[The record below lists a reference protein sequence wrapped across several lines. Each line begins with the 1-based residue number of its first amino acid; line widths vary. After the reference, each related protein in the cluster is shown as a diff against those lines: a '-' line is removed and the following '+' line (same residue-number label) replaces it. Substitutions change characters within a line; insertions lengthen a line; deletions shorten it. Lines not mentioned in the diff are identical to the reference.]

1 MFGPGAYRPDPTEG
15 ITAIA
20 DLPPPEIVP
29 SSRNDKRQPC
39 PRCGHSAYRDKQF
52 QRTLHDLGNLDVWC
66 PRDLV
71 VTYSQHYCTKC
82 RKYFNADL
90 SDLAPPGGQ
99 YTHRVMDLA
108 VRLVVEDGLP
118 YRPASWH
125 LWRDHRVFVPFATIQ
140 NWVEA
145 GEKKAQARMDT
156 DFLDWALADF
166 SGYVA
171 ADELYD
177 GPFCMLSAVDNRR
190 YKRLLYDVLDHDPT
204 HDDIR
209 VFLRRLHTALAARN
223 LTLCG
228 VTTDGSALYPVPLAE
243 VFGDVP
249 HQLCTFHVVAEVCKA
264 VLGAVASARKG
275 LAAQQP
281 KLRKGR
287 PSTPAAKQAA
297 RTKKRL
303 AAQGAALFTSRYL
316 FVQRHLNKTERKTLW
331 RVSRGLPQLR
341 TLRAIMEQV
350 YALFD
355 RRCRTQT
362 ALDKLAKLRRR
373 VQRFPALGD
382 TLKKL
387 FAPTLEKALTFLDDT
402 LLPST
407 SNAVE
412 RGNRRY
418 RKMQRNVYRVRTQV
432 QICARL
438 ALDMWREAQAEGR
451 QQTLQTLHEAR
462 AG

>member
-1 MFGPGAYRPDPTEG
+1 MDP
-15 ITAIA
+15 
-20 DLPPPEIVP
+20 
-29 SSRNDKRQPC
+29 
-39 PRCGHSAYRDKQF
+39 
-52 QRTLHDLGNLDVWC
+52 
-66 PRDLV
+66 
-71 VTYSQHYCTKC
+71 
-82 RKYFNADL
+82 
-90 SDLAPPGGQ
+90 
-99 YTHRVMDLA
+99 
-108 VRLVVEDGLP
+108 
-118 YRPASWH
+118 
-125 LWRDHRVFVPFATIQ
+125 
-140 NWVEA
+140 
-145 GEKKAQARMDT
+145 

-209 VFLRRLHTALAARN
+209 AFLRRLHTALSARR
-223 LTLCG
+223 LTLFG
-228 VTTDGSALYPVPLAE
+228 VTTDGSALYPVPLVE

-249 HQLCTFHVVAEVCKA
+249 HQICTFHLVAEVSKA
-264 VLGAVASARKG
+264 VLGAVARARKG
-275 LAAQQP
+275 LAATQP
-281 KLRKGR
+281 KLPRGR
-287 PSTPAAKQAA
+287 PSTQAAKAAA

-303 AAQGAALFTSRYL
+303 AGQGAALFTHRYL

-331 RVSRGLPQLR
+331 RVSRGLPQLQ
-341 TLRAIMEQV
+341 TLRAIMDQV

-362 ALDKLAKLRRR
+362 ALDKLATLRRR
-373 VQRFPALGD
+373 VQRFTALGD

-387 FAPTLEKALTFLDDT
+387 FSPMLEKALTFLDDT

-418 RKMQRNVYRVRTQV
+418 RKMQKSVYRVRTQE
-432 QICARL
+432 QIRTRL

-451 QQTLQTLHEAR
+451 QQTIASLHRAR

>member
-1 MFGPGAYRPDPTEG
+1 
-15 ITAIA
+15 
-20 DLPPPEIVP
+20 
-29 SSRNDKRQPC
+29 
-39 PRCGHSAYRDKQF
+39 
-52 QRTLHDLGNLDVWC
+52 
-66 PRDLV
+66 
-71 VTYSQHYCTKC
+71 
-82 RKYFNADL
+82 
-90 SDLAPPGGQ
+90 
-99 YTHRVMDLA
+99 MD
-108 VRLVVEDGLP
+108 G
-118 YRPASWH
+118 
-125 LWRDHRVFVPFATIQ
+125 
-140 NWVEA
+140 
-145 GEKKAQARMDT
+145 
-156 DFLDWALADF
+156 DFLNWALADF

-177 GPFCMLSAVDNRR
+177 GPFCILSAVDNRC
-190 YKRLLYDVLDHDPT
+190 YKRLLYDVLDHAPT

-209 VFLRRLHTALAARN
+209 LFLRRLHTALSTRN
-223 LTLCG
+223 LTLVG
-228 VTTDGSALYPVPLAE
+228 VTTDGSALSPVPLAE

-249 HQLCTFHVVAEVCKA
+249 QHICTFHLVAEVNKA

-281 KLRKGR
+281 TLRKGR

-303 AAQGAALFTSRYL
+303 ETQRAALFTHRYL
-316 FVQRHLNKTERKTLW
+316 FVQRHLNKTERKLLW
-331 RVSRGLPQLR
+331 RSTRGLPQLHA
-341 TLRAIMEQV
+341 LRAIMEQV

-387 FAPTLEKALTFLDDT
+387 FAPTLEKALTFLDDK

-418 RKMQRNVYRVRTQV
+418 RKMQKHVYRVRTQV
-432 QICARL
+432 QISARL

-451 QQTLQTLHEAR
+451 QQTLASLHLAR

>member
-1 MFGPGAYRPDPTEG
+1 
-15 ITAIA
+15 
-20 DLPPPEIVP
+20 
-29 SSRNDKRQPC
+29 
-39 PRCGHSAYRDKQF
+39 
-52 QRTLHDLGNLDVWC
+52 
-66 PRDLV
+66 
-71 VTYSQHYCTKC
+71 
-82 RKYFNADL
+82 
-90 SDLAPPGGQ
+90 
-99 YTHRVMDLA
+99 
-108 VRLVVEDGLP
+108 
-118 YRPASWH
+118 
-125 LWRDHRVFVPFATIQ
+125 
-140 NWVEA
+140 
-145 GEKKAQARMDT
+145 MDT

-177 GPFCMLSAVDNRR
+177 GPCCILSAVDHRCD
-190 YKRLLYDVLDHDPT
+190 KRILYDVLDHDPT

-209 VFLRRLHTALAARN
+209 AFLRRLHTALSARH

-243 VFGDVP
+243 VCGEVP
-249 HQLCTFHVVAEVCKA
+249 HHICTFHIVAEVSKA

-281 KLRKGR
+281 QRRKGR

-303 AAQGAALFTSRYL
+303 AEQRTALFTHRYL
-316 FVQRHLNKTERKTLW
+316 VVQRHLSKTERKTLW
-331 RVSRGLPQLR
+331 RITRGLPQVR
-341 TLRAIMEQV
+341 TLRALMDQV

-373 VQRFPALGD
+373 LLRFPLLRE

-387 FAPTLEKALTFLDDT
+387 FSPPLEKALTFLDDK

-418 RKMQRNVYRVRTQV
+418 RKRQNNVYRVRTQA
-432 QICARL
+432 QIRARL

-451 QQTLQTLHEAR
+451 QQTLASLYQAR

>member
-1 MFGPGAYRPDPTEG
+1 
-15 ITAIA
+15 
-20 DLPPPEIVP
+20 
-29 SSRNDKRQPC
+29 
-39 PRCGHSAYRDKQF
+39 
-52 QRTLHDLGNLDVWC
+52 
-66 PRDLV
+66 
-71 VTYSQHYCTKC
+71 
-82 RKYFNADL
+82 
-90 SDLAPPGGQ
+90 
-99 YTHRVMDLA
+99 
-108 VRLVVEDGLP
+108 
-118 YRPASWH
+118 
-125 LWRDHRVFVPFATIQ
+125 
-140 NWVEA
+140 
-145 GEKKAQARMDT
+145 MDT

-177 GPFCMLSAVDNRR
+177 GPCCILSAVDHRCD
-190 YKRLLYDVLDHDPT
+190 KRILYDVLDHDPT

-209 VFLRRLHTALAARN
+209 AFLRRLHTALSARH

-243 VFGDVP
+243 VCGEVP
-249 HQLCTFHVVAEVCKA
+249 HHICTFHIVAEVSKA

-281 KLRKGR
+281 KRRKGR

-303 AAQGAALFTSRYL
+303 AEQRTALFTHRYL
-316 FVQRHLNKTERKTLW
+316 VVQRHLSKTERTTLW
-331 RVSRGLPQLR
+331 RITRGLPQVR
-341 TLRAIMEQV
+341 TLRALMDQV

-373 VQRFPALGD
+373 LLRFPLVRE

-387 FAPTLEKALTFLDDT
+387 FSPPLEKALTFLDDK

-418 RKMQRNVYRVRTQV
+418 RKRQNNVYRVRTQA
-432 QICARL
+432 QIRARL

-451 QQTLQTLHEAR
+451 QQTLASLHQAR

>member
-15 ITAIA
+15 ITTIA

-29 SSRNDKRQPC
+29 SSRNDKRQTC
-39 PRCGHSAYRDKQF
+39 PRCGHAAYRDKQA
-52 QRTLHDLGNLDVWC
+52 QRTLHDLGNLDLWC

-71 VTYSQHYCTKC
+71 ITYSQHYCTKC
-82 RKYFNADL
+82 QKYFNADL
-90 SDLAPPGGQ
+90 SEFAPPGGQ

-125 LWRDHRVFVPFATIQ
+125 LWRDHRVFVPFATIR

-145 GEKKAQARMDT
+145 GGKKAQARMDT

-177 GPFCMLSAVDNRR
+177 GPFCILSAVDNRH
-190 YKRLLYDVLDHDPT
+190 YKRILYDVLDHDPT

-209 VFLRRLHTALAARN
+209 AFLGRLHTALVARG

-228 VTTDGSALYPVPLAE
+228 VTTDGSALYPAPLRE
-243 VFGDVP
+243 VFGKVR
-249 HQLCTFHVVAEVCKA
+249 HQICQFHIVAEVVKA
-264 VLGAVASARKG
+264 VVGAVASARKG
-275 LAAQQP
+275 LAATQP
-281 KLRKGR
+281 TLPKGR
-287 PSTPAAKQAA
+287 PSTPAAKAAA

-303 AAQGAALFTSRYL
+303 AAQGAALFTHRYL

-341 TLRAIMEQV
+341 ALRAVMAQV

-362 ALDKLAKLRRR
+362 ALAKLAKLRCRLL
-373 VQRFPALGD
+373 RFHRWAQPS
-382 TLKKL
+382 KSS
-387 FAPTLEKALTFLDDT
+387 FP
-402 LLPST
+402 LPWK
-407 SNAVE
+407 
-412 RGNRRY
+412 RP
-418 RKMQRNVYRVRTQV
+418 
-432 QICARL
+432 
-438 ALDMWREAQAEGR
+438 
-451 QQTLQTLHEAR
+451 
-462 AG
+462 

>member
-15 ITAIA
+15 ITAS
-20 DLPPPEIVP
+20 PTCHRQR
-29 SSRNDKRQPC
+29 SSPTVALTRANRVRVVGTQ
-39 PRCGHSAYRDKQF
+39 AYRDKQYH
-52 QRTLHDLGNLDVWC
+52 RTLHDLGNLDLWC

-82 RKYFNADL
+82 RKYFHADL
-90 SDLAPPGGQ
+90 SDLAPPGSQ
-99 YTHRVMDLA
+99 YTHRVIDLA

-145 GEKKAQARMDT
+145 GGKKAQARMDT

-171 ADELYD
+171 ADEVYD
-177 GPFCMLSAVDNRR
+177 GPFCILSAVDNRR
-190 YKRLLYDVLDHDPT
+190 YKRILYDVLDHDPT

-209 VFLRRLHTALAARN
+209 AFLGRLKMALAARN

-228 VTTDGSALYPVPLAE
+228 VTTDGSALYPVPLME

-249 HQLCTFHVVAEVCKA
+249 HQICTFHVLAEVGKA

-275 LAAQQP
+275 LAATQP
-281 KLRKGR
+281 KLRRGR

-303 AAQGAALFTSRYL
+303 AAQGAALFTQRYL

-331 RVSRGLPQLR
+331 RVSRGLPQLHA
-341 TLRAIMEQV
+341 LRAVMEQV

-362 ALDKLAKLRRR
+362 ALDKLATLRRR
-373 VQRFPALGD
+373 LLRFPQVGDDAQEALFPHLG
-382 TLKKL
+382 KG
-387 FAPTLEKALTFLDDT
+387 LDV
-402 LLPST
+402 S
-407 SNAVE
+407 
-412 RGNRRY
+412 G
-418 RKMQRNVYRVRTQV
+418 
-432 QICARL
+432 
-438 ALDMWREAQAEGR
+438 
-451 QQTLQTLHEAR
+451 
-462 AG
+462 

>member
-1 MFGPGAYRPDPTEG
+1 MEG
-15 ITAIA
+15 
-20 DLPPPEIVP
+20 
-29 SSRNDKRQPC
+29 
-39 PRCGHSAYRDKQF
+39 
-52 QRTLHDLGNLDVWC
+52 
-66 PRDLV
+66 
-71 VTYSQHYCTKC
+71 
-82 RKYFNADL
+82 
-90 SDLAPPGGQ
+90 
-99 YTHRVMDLA
+99 
-108 VRLVVEDGLP
+108 
-118 YRPASWH
+118 
-125 LWRDHRVFVPFATIQ
+125 
-140 NWVEA
+140 
-145 GEKKAQARMDT
+145 
-156 DFLDWALADF
+156 DFLDWALAEF

-177 GPFCMLSAVDNRR
+177 GPFCILSVVDNRC
-190 YKRLLYDVLDHDPT
+190 YKRLLYEVLDHDPT
-204 HDDIR
+204 HEDIR
-209 VFLRRLHTALAARN
+209 VFLGRLKTALAARS

-228 VTTDGSALYPVPLAE
+228 VTTDGSALYPAPLRE
-243 VFGDVP
+243 VFGKVP
-249 HQLCTFHVVAEVCKA
+249 HQICQFHIVAEVVKA

-275 LAAQQP
+275 LAATQP
-281 KLRKGR
+281 KLPRGR
-287 PSTPAAKQAA
+287 PRTQAAKAAA

-303 AAQGAALFTSRYL
+303 AAQGAALFSSRYL

-331 RVSRGLPQLR
+331 RVSRGVPQLR
-341 TLRAIMEQV
+341 VLRAIIEQV

-362 ALDKLAKLRRR
+362 ALAKLAKLRRR

-418 RKMQRNVYRVRTQV
+418 RKMQHNVYRVRTQA
-432 QICARL
+432 QIRARL
-438 ALDMWREAQAEGR
+438 ALDMWREAQAAGR
-451 QQTLQTLHEAR
+451 QQTLQTLHDAR